1 MTSMGRTLRVL
12 NVEDSEQDM
21 ALLARHLKRADYDLV
36 LDRVDTAETM
46 KAALES
52 REWDVVLCDYSMPQ
66 FNALSA
72 LVLLKEM
79 KVDLPFIII
88 SGTVGAAVAVAAM
101 HTRAHH
107 YL

>member
-1 MTSMGRTLRVL
+1 MTSMRKTLRVL

-52 REWDVVLCDYSMPQ
+52 RECS
-66 FNALSA
+66 
-72 LVLLKEM
+72 
-79 KVDLPFIII
+79 I
-88 SGTVGAAVAVAAM
+88 
-101 HTRAHH
+101 HH
-107 YL
+107 HFRYGRRSRGGRGHARRGPRLFDER